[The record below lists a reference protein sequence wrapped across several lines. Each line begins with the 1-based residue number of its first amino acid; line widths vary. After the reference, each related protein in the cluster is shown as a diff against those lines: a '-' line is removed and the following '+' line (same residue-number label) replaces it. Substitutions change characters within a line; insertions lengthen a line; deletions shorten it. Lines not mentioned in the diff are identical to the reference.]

1 MSAAPPPPLRHHAEL
16 NATPMLDVLL
26 VLLVVFMLVAMRLR
40 HTIDAQLPLS
50 CASVGASCE
59 GRGDDIVLEVLPGP
73 AYLLNHEP
81 VPRGALRARLTE
93 VYAGRPSKLIQ
104 VTGRAGASYQ
114 QVIDAMDAARGSGV
128 RVIGLLPRDSTVSR

>member
-1 MSAAPPPPLRHHAEL
+1 M
-16 NATPMLDVLL
+16 
-26 VLLVVFMLVAMRLR
+26 
-40 HTIDAQLPLS
+40 
-50 CASVGASCE
+50 
-59 GRGDDIVLEVLPGP
+59 LEVLPGP

-114 QVIDAMDAARGSGV
+114 QVIDAMDAARGSGA
-128 RVIGLLPRDSTVSR
+128 RVIALLPRESAASR